1 MDFVSFLPMGCVV
14 HSSHYDLLLA
24 YTIVPLVLNAALVAA
39 YFGLKASNKRVALSN
54 AVMSML
60 FLMNY
65 LILPQV
71 SMVVFKTFS
80 CRQFDGDYGSYLI
93 ADYSLSCDSPEHK
106 WMVAYA
112 SVMVVVYPLGIPLA
126 NHFMLWRVRDKVNP
140 NQRNLVF
147 ESGSEKA
154 GLAKATQI
162 RDKNKDIQYLSFL
175 FAAYQPEYWWFESFE
190 SARRIIF
197 TGALKFVDAGSVT
210 QCALGLLF
218 AFVCVRVYARYKP
231 FALNSSSRF
240 GEIMQWQLALT
251 FLATL
256 LLKVSEESDEKLVNE
271 KAFDAFLVALQFV
284 APSYLIVN
292 FLLEMRGVREER
304 KIEKQLEAL
313 VRADSL
319 DAGGAEE
326 AALGEKGGTGAGG
339 SGQGK
344 GNNAKV
350 VPI

>member
-1 MDFVSFLPMGCVV
+1 M
-14 HSSHYDLLLA
+14 
-24 YTIVPLVLNAALVAA
+24 
-39 YFGLKASNKRVALSN
+39 
-54 AVMSML
+54 
-60 FLMNY
+60 
-65 LILPQV
+65 
-71 SMVVFKTFS
+71 
-80 CRQFDGDYGSYLI
+80 
-93 ADYSLSCDSPEHK
+93 
-106 WMVAYA
+106 
-112 SVMVVVYPLGIPLA
+112 
-126 NHFMLWRVRDKVNP
+126 
-140 NQRNLVF
+140 
-147 ESGSEKA
+147 
-154 GLAKATQI
+154 AKATQI
-162 RDKNKDIQYLSFL
+162 RDNNKDIQYLSFL

-256 LLKVSEESDEKLVNE
+256 LLKVSKESDEKLVNK

-304 KIEKQLEAL
+304 KTENHMEAL

-319 DAGGAEE
+319 DAGGGAEE
-326 AALGEKGGTGAGG
+326 VASLGEKGGGGAGG
-339 SGQGK
+339 SGRGK
-344 GNNAKV
+344 GNTAQV